1 MPATNLLPMNEP
13 ALYLWRPE
21 HHAWTRTSH
30 VARFMQRHGFAD
42 FESLRTRAASDTEWF
57 WRVALEDIELNWQ
70 RPFDRIR
77 DASGGF
83 PWTKWFVGGRINIT
97 ENSIDRHVAAGHGDE
112 TALFYE
118 PDSDDPAERRRVTY
132 GELSAAVDRCA
143 AAMQAAGVGK
153 GDSVALYAPM
163 RVETAVVM
171 FATFK
176 IGAIFVP
183 VFCGFGEQALV
194 DRMEFSAVKM
204 LFAAKTLHRRGKA
217 IDSGAIAT
225 SASKRVPSVERV
237 VFTDTEE
244 WAQFLDDNSS
254 QGALERLG
262 DKPLHPKA
270 SSGTGSGVGRVVPN
284 APFRSADAH
293 GSVEGP
299 AFTQGFG
306 GHSNAPHL
314 EIETE
319 AEQPCLVIYTSGTTG
334 KPKGT
339 VHTHAGVL
347 AQVGKELR
355 YAFDAHPGEPF
366 FWVTDIGWMMGPWEL
381 IGCLLYRTPVVLF
394 DGAPDYPTGD
404 RIWEIMQRLGVVTL
418 GIAPTAVRLLM
429 RLAEA
434 RGPHAF
440 DHSALRVLGS
450 TGEPW
455 DAASYRWYFE
465 HVGRGRCPV
474 INISGGTEIMGC
486 HLQPYPVQPI
496 KACDL
501 GTGAL
506 GMDVDVFDDSGKS
519 VRGEVGY
526 LVCKQPAPS
535 MTKSFLGDDARYLE
549 TYFAQFPGVWSH
561 GDWAVI
567 DADGHFTLHGRA
579 DDTIKVAGKRV
590 GPAEVESALIHHPAV
605 SEAATIG
612 VPDDLKGQAIV
623 SFVVFKPGQTA
634 TEKDLRAQVAQELGK
649 PLTPK
654 AVHAIGAIPKTRSGK
669 IVRGSIRRAY
679 LGEPAGDTSSV
690 ENPALLEAIRECA
703 VATAHLPSPGGRGLP
718 PEATCR

>member
-1 MPATNLLPMNEP
+1 MNAP
-13 ALYLWRPE
+13 DPYLWRPE
-21 HHAWTRTSH
+21 KHAWTHTSH
-30 VARFMQRHGFAD
+30 VARFMHRHGFAD
-42 FESLRTRAASDTEWF
+42 FESLRARAASDTEWF
-57 WRVALEDIELNWQ
+57 WRAALDDIGLQWQ
-70 RPFDRIR
+70 RPFERIR
-77 DASGGF
+77 DASAGF

-97 ENSIDRHVAAGHGDE
+97 ENCIDRHVASGHGHE

-132 GELSAAVDRCA
+132 GELSVAIDRSA
-143 AAMQAAGVGK
+143 AAMRAAGVGR
-153 GDSVALYAPM
+153 GDSIALYAPM

-171 FATFK
+171 FAAFK

-194 DRMEFSAVKM
+194 DRMEFSAAKM

-225 SASKRVPSVERV
+225 TAAKRVSSVERV
-237 VFTDTEE
+237 VFTDTGE
-244 WAQFLDDNSS
+244 WERFLSE
-254 QGALERLG
+254 GAA
-262 DKPLHPKA
+262 KTSK
-270 SSGTGSGVGRVVPN
+270 GRVG
-284 APFRSADAH
+284 D
-293 GSVEGP
+293 P
-299 AFTQGFG
+299 AFVPQSRDFDGRGNTL
-306 GHSNAPHL
+306 HL
-314 EIETE
+314 EAETD

-355 YAFDAHPGEPF
+355 YAFDVHAGEPF

-404 RIWEIMQRLGVVTL
+404 RIWEIMQRTGVVTL

-429 RLAEA
+429 RLTDA

-455 DAASYRWYFE
+455 DDASYRWYFE

-501 GTGAL
+501 GSGAL
-506 GMDVDVFDDSGKS
+506 GMDVDVFDESGKS

-567 DADGHFTLHGRA
+567 DGDGHFTLHGRA

-612 VPDDLKGQAIV
+612 IPDALKGQVIV
-623 SFVVFKPGQTA
+623 SFVVFKPGCTA
-634 TEKDLRAQVAQELGK
+634 TETELRAQVAQDLGK
-649 PLTPK
+649 PLAPK
-654 AVHAIGAIPKTRSGK
+654 AVHAVSALPKTRSGK

-690 ENPALLEAIRECA
+690 ENPALLEAIR
-703 VATAHLPSPGGRGLP
+703 GLGM
-718 PEATCR
+718 R